1 MDSITCFRCKQIKDI
16 CVSNS
21 NSYYEICVHKTIN
34 INIIA
39 QNNHHNNDQLVHEQK
54 TDISFNKQHNAQHNE
69 HHNAQ
74 HHAQQNEKPI
84 HQILKKNANLYYKQ
98 YRYMLY
104 SNVNHYK
111 PIQGSIIFY
120 EYRSW
125 QYKFK

>member
-34 INIIA
+34 INTIA
-39 QNNHHNNDQLVHEQK
+39 QNNHHNNDQLVHEQN

-84 HQILKKNANLYYKQ
+84 HQILKKTRIYIINNIDICCIAMLTIINL
-98 YRYMLY
+98 
-104 SNVNHYK
+104 
-111 PIQGSIIFY
+111 
-120 EYRSW
+120 
-125 QYKFK
+125 FKVLLFL